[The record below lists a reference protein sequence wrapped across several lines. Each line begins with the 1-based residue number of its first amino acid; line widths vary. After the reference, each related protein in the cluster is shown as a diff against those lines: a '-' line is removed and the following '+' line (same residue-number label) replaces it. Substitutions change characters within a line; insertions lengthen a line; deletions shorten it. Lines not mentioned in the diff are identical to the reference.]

1 MIFWKRMNR
10 FCCKLVWVVHP
21 PGAWNDQF
29 SGQEVKGQRS
39 RFYTRPLLGML
50 TSLDWH
56 ESENFFSRL
65 RIKFLEVEYRE
76 MTLGHTHCTWTTQS
90 IWLPD
95 RGWLAGHPGKD
106 GSNCLWSLVSWVACT
121 GTVFYNALSVFSR
134 HLFTCTLSP
143 ALTPVTQFH
152 CTATMA
158 YIISDCNLWCS
169 LVMLPEA
176 STAHDCTDC
185 LLMCESQY
193 SHASAAVGPPY
204 SSVISLSRKQPW
216 NLKPLHGRCCGH
228 FTEAQSADCLM

>member
-1 MIFWKRMNR
+1 LYAGLTVARQRQTVLCLLQARLANRGMILFSGRLSIHSSVIKLVNMIFWKRMNR

-76 MTLGHTHCTWTTQS
+76 MTLGHTQCAWKTRSVWM
-90 IWLPD
+90 PD

-106 GSNCLWSLVSWVACT
+106 GSNCLWSPVSWVACT
-121 GTVFYNALSVFSR
+121 DTVFYDALSVFSS
-134 HLFTCTLSP
+134 HLFTCTLSDSC
-143 ALTPVTQFH
+143 AH
-152 CTATMA
+152 
-158 YIISDCNLWCS
+158 ISDPISLDWNHGLYNLWLKLAVAGHVCL
-169 LVMLPEA
+169 LVTLPEA
-176 STAHDCTDC
+176 STARDCTD
-185 LLMCESQY
+185 
-193 SHASAAVGPPY
+193 
-204 SSVISLSRKQPW
+204 
-216 NLKPLHGRCCGH
+216 LH
-228 FTEAQSADCLM
+228 T